1 MESKANNNNL
11 TKKDYMVA
19 TLRSYLLQSGFNYTV
34 YQGISYLNVILP
46 GLKKVYK
53 NDEKKLKE
61 TAIANLEFYNT
72 NLQILPFITNLQL
85 AMYKD
90 GQSIDDVRSIKM
102 ALMGPL
108 SGIGDSIAQ
117 FGIAPLYSTI
127 FAGLALSGLAFAPLG
142 YLFAMVGTM
151 LIIKMIMGYLGYKL
165 GTAAIKTLSSKI
177 GEISEAANIV
187 GVTVI
192 SALAT
197 KFVKAKLAID
207 YVTTVTLDGQT
218 AEKVISIQEVL
229 DKIMPNLLPVAT
241 TVVVFYLLK
250 KKKWNTYQLLML
262 LFAVGIAFS
271 TLGILK

>member
-46 GLKKVYK
+46 GLKKIYK

-61 TAIANLEFYNT
+61 IAIANLEFYNT
-72 NLQILPFITNLQL
+72 NPQILPFITNLQL

>member
-11 TKKDYMVA
+11 TKKDYIVA

-34 YQGISYLNVILP
+34 YQGISYLNVIMP
-46 GLKKVYK
+46 GLKKIYK

-72 NLQILPFITNLQL
+72 NPQILPFITNLQL

>member
-72 NLQILPFITNLQL
+72 NPQILPFITNLQL

-207 YVTTVTLDGQT
+207 YVTTVTLNGQT

>member
-46 GLKKVYK
+46 GLKKIYK

-72 NLQILPFITNLQL
+72 NPQILPFITNLQL

-218 AEKVISIQEVL
+218 VEKVISIQEVL

>member
-34 YQGISYLNVILP
+34 YQGISYLNVIMP
-46 GLKKVYK
+46 GLKKIYK

-72 NLQILPFITNLQL
+72 NPQILPFITNLQL

-262 LFAVGIAFS
+262 LFAVGIVFS

>member
-46 GLKKVYK
+46 GLKKIYK

-72 NLQILPFITNLQL
+72 NPQILPFITNLQL

>member
-72 NLQILPFITNLQL
+72 NPQILPFITNLQL

-102 ALMGPL
+102 ALMVPL

>member
-34 YQGISYLNVILP
+34 YQGISYLNVIMP
-46 GLKKVYK
+46 GLKKIYK

-72 NLQILPFITNLQL
+72 NPQILPFITNLQL

>member
-46 GLKKVYK
+46 GLKKIYK

-72 NLQILPFITNLQL
+72 NPQILPFITNLQL

-177 GEISEAANIV
+177 GEISESANIV

-262 LFAVGIAFS
+262 LFAVGIASS

>member
-11 TKKDYMVA
+11 TKKDYMIA

-34 YQGISYLNVILP
+34 YQGISYLNVIIP
-46 GLKKVYK
+46 GLKKIYK

-72 NLQILPFITNLQL
+72 NPQILPFITNLQL

>member
-34 YQGISYLNVILP
+34 YQGISYLNVIMP
-46 GLKKVYK
+46 GLKKIYK

-61 TAIANLEFYNT
+61 IAIANLEFYNT
-72 NLQILPFITNLQL
+72 NPQILPFITNLQL

>member
-46 GLKKVYK
+46 GLKKIYK

-72 NLQILPFITNLQL
+72 NPQILPFITNLQL

-177 GEISEAANIV
+177 GEISESANIV

>member
-34 YQGISYLNVILP
+34 YQGISYLNVIMP
-46 GLKKVYK
+46 GLKKIYK

-72 NLQILPFITNLQL
+72 NPQILPFITNLQL

-262 LFAVGIAFS
+262 LFAAGIAFS

>member
-46 GLKKVYK
+46 GLKKIYK

-72 NLQILPFITNLQL
+72 NPQILPFITNLQH

-207 YVTTVTLDGQT
+207 YVTIVTLDGQT

>member
-46 GLKKVYK
+46 GLKKIYK

-72 NLQILPFITNLQL
+72 NPQILPFITNLQL

-108 SGIGDSIAQ
+108 SGIGDSIVQ

>member
-46 GLKKVYK
+46 GLKKIYK

-72 NLQILPFITNLQL
+72 NPQIPPFITNLQL

>member
-34 YQGISYLNVILP
+34 YQGISYLNVIMP
-46 GLKKVYK
+46 GLKKIYK

-72 NLQILPFITNLQL
+72 NPQILPFITNLQL

-108 SGIGDSIAQ
+108 SGIGDSVAQ

>member
-46 GLKKVYK
+46 GLKKIYK

-72 NLQILPFITNLQL
+72 NPQILPFITNLQL

-151 LIIKMIMGYLGYKL
+151 LIIKIIMGYLGYKL

>member
-34 YQGISYLNVILP
+34 YQGISYLNVIMP
-46 GLKKVYK
+46 GLKKIYK
-53 NDEKKLKE
+53 NDEKRLKE

-72 NLQILPFITNLQL
+72 NPQILPFITNLQL

>member
-72 NLQILPFITNLQL
+72 NPQILPFITNLQL

>member
-34 YQGISYLNVILP
+34 YQGISYLNVIMP
-46 GLKKVYK
+46 GLKKIYK

-72 NLQILPFITNLQL
+72 NPQILPFITNLQL

-192 SALAT
+192 SALDT

>member
-11 TKKDYMVA
+11 TKKDHMVA

-46 GLKKVYK
+46 GLKKIYK

-72 NLQILPFITNLQL
+72 NPQILPFITNLQL

>member
-46 GLKKVYK
+46 GLKKIYK

-72 NLQILPFITNLQL
+72 NPQILPFITNLQL

-151 LIIKMIMGYLGYKL
+151 LIIKIIMGYLGYKL

-187 GVTVI
+187 GVKVI

>member
-34 YQGISYLNVILP
+34 YQGISYLNVILH

-72 NLQILPFITNLQL
+72 NPQILPFITNLQL

>member
-1 MESKANNNNL
+1 MESKANNL
-11 TKKDYMVA
+11 TKKDYIIA

-46 GLKKVYK
+46 GLKKIYK
-53 NDEKKLKE
+53 NDEEKLKE

-72 NLQILPFITNLQL
+72 NPQILPFITNLQL

-117 FGIAPLYSTI
+117 FGIAPLFSTI

-151 LIIKMIMGYLGYKL
+151 LVIKMIMGYLGYKL

-197 KFVKAKLAID
+197 KFVKARLAID
-207 YVTTVTLDGQT
+207 YVTTVTLDGKT
-218 AEKVISIQEVL
+218 AEKIISIQEVL

-262 LFAVGIAFS
+262 LFAIGIAFS

>member
-46 GLKKVYK
+46 GLKKIYK

-72 NLQILPFITNLQL
+72 NPQILPFITNLQL

-151 LIIKMIMGYLGYKL
+151 LIIKMIMGYLEYKL